1 RGLGLLPNTFAVETF
16 MDELAHSAGQDPLAF
31 RLAHLDDSEGD
42 RRMAAVLQAAADK
55 AGWGTPLPEGRAR
68 GIACC
73 TDVDTKVAQVAE
85 VSVEAGRIRVHKVTA
100 AMDCGL
106 VINPDGAAAQVQG
119 NVMWGVGS
127 ALIESVTIQDGA
139 VVAGNFDG
147 YPLLTMRESPDVE
160 VILLEAGDGRP
171 RGVGEPAIGPVAPAI
186 GNAVFALT
194 GQRLRRLPFQLA

>member
-1 RGLGLLPNTFAVETF
+1 MPA
-16 MDELAHSAGQDPLAF
+16 
-31 RLAHLDDSEGD
+31 
-42 RRMAAVLQAAADK
+42 
-55 AGWGTPLPEGRAR
+55 GRAR

-85 VSVEAGRIRVHKVTA
+85 VSVENGRIRVHKITA

-106 VINPDGAAAQVQG
+106 VINPNGAAAQVQG

-127 ALIESVTIQDGA
+127 ALIESVTIRDGA

-147 YPLLTMRESPDVE
+147 YPLLTMGEAPDVE
-160 VILLEAGDGRP
+160 VVLLEAGDGRP

>member
-1 RGLGLLPNTFAVETF
+1 MLPNTFAVETF
-16 MDELAHSAGQDPLAF
+16 IDELAHQAGQDPLAF
-31 RLAHLDDSEGD
+31 RLAHLSDDAGD

-55 AGWGTPLPEGRAR
+55 AGWGTPLPAGRAR

-73 TDVDTKVAQVAE
+73 TDVDTKVAQVVE
-85 VSVEAGRIRVHKVTA
+85 ISVEAGRIRVHKVTA

-127 ALIESVTIQDGA
+127 ALLENITIKDGA
-139 VVAGNFDG
+139 VVPGNFDG
-147 YPLLTMRESPDVE
+147 YPLLTMKEAPDVE
-160 VILLEAGDGRP
+160 VILLEAGDGKP

-186 GNAVFALT
+186 GNALFALT
-194 GQRLRRLPFQLA
+194 GQRLRRLPFVLIG